1 MDALDFSALTDDQ
14 IVELVRLALQ
24 EVVRRGPIAEAAA
37 RAACLDEQERATI
50 AAQAAA
56 AERDKLLAEER
67 RRVAD
72 EAAAAVRREA
82 ERTAKAAPSKTAQL
96 EQEVRDKAKGIF
108 GGRVEIAVKTESGRR
123 RVFLGSYPA
132 AATYF
137 RDGDR
142 FNEADSLKISSKDE
156 RIVKACESR
165 GITFEQLH
173 AELLEFG
180 RELAKNWS
188 TFKVY

>member
-24 EVVRRGPIAEAAA
+24 EIVRRGPIAEAAA
-37 RAACLDEQERATI
+37 RAACLDEQEKAII
-50 AAQAAA
+50 ANQAAA
-56 AERDKLLAEER
+56 AERDKILAEER

-72 EAAAAVRREA
+72 EAALSVRREA
-82 ERTAKAAPSKTAQL
+82 ERKSASTVSKTAQL
-96 EQEVRDKAKGIF
+96 ENEVRAKVKAIF
-108 GGRVEIAVKTESGRR
+108 GQRVEIAVKTESARR
-123 RVFLGSYPA
+123 RVFFGSYPA

-142 FNEADSLKISSKDE
+142 FNEADSLKIGATNE
-156 RIVKACESR
+156 LIVKACEAR
-165 GITFEQLH
+165 GIPFEQLRE
-173 AELLEFG
+173 ELLAFA
-180 RELAKNWS
+180 RELSQNWS